1 MSDIDV
7 DKFLK
12 ELWYENWMSENDW
25 NQFKSDL
32 LTALDTTE
40 ENIENMIRIGNKN
53 GITQEDQLEVVKKF
67 YETKNKSMSIM

>member
-1 MSDIDV
+1 
-7 DKFLK
+7 
-12 ELWYENWMSENDW
+12 MSENDW